1 MQIITVIASQLS
13 AEALSTALP
22 ADGVIS
28 VTVAETRAF
37 TRVATSVQSYRRVKV
52 PNHFTPVFRIE
63 VAVEDDAVARVTE
76 GIAFARG
83 AGLLGDA
90 RAWVSAQAEDLFASA
105 ATVLSL
111 SA

>member
-1 MQIITVIASQLS
+1 MQIITVIASQVS
-13 AEALSTALP
+13 ADALSTALP

-28 VTVAETRAF
+28 VTVAETQAF
-37 TRVATSVQSYRRVKV
+37 TRSATSVQSYRGVKM
-52 PNHFTPVFRIE
+52 PNHFTAVFRIE
-63 VAVEDDAVARVTE
+63 VAAEDDAVESVMD

-90 RAWVSAQAEDLFASA
+90 QAWVSAQAADLFAA
-105 ATVLSL
+105 AAPALSL